1 MQSPPHLTGANK
13 IPTPQ
18 KQKPPQGSGGFCKNE
33 SGVYGHRP
41 GGRTCSR
48 FVGQRRGRS
57 AGAVSDMAA
66 VFFRSIY
73 FAYANSFSI
82 LSVHLA

>member
-1 MQSPPHLTGANK
+1 MNLVCMAIGLGVVLVAGLS
-13 IPTPQ
+13 
-18 KQKPPQGSGGFCKNE
+18 GSE
-33 SGVYGHRP
+33 EAVALVLY
-41 GGRTCSR
+41 RTAM
-48 FVGQRRGRS
+48 V
-57 AGAVSDMAA
+57 MAA